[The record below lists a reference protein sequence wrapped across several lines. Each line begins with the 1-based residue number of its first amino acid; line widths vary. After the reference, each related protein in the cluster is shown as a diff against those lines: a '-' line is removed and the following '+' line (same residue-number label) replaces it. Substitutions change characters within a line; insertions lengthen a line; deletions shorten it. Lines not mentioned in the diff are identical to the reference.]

1 MNYFVYLTPEESGC
15 DDIPETGLH
24 VPDDSTDIIFVP
36 PNCLPI
42 ALEFWENLFPDVLI
56 DDKRYY
62 CVIISIDDLYEKL
75 IESGNDSNMELDQSI
90 LEHSQYDGWEEGW
103 AWNIDTM
110 KFENRPRPSGQ
121 NHCWVHHTQSWEST
135 CTECFK
141 PDCPSVGI
149 PLLNLGELYCKCEK
163 CDECGF
169 IYDNDE
175 CKCQASIQQHSVSSS
190 DSCFVRCEHCH
201 LKYDSSNQ
209 RQHDYHFFER
219 CCSSQ
224 NDR

>member
-1 MNYFVYLTPEESGC
+1 MPDIVYLTPKDSGW

-24 VPDDSTDIIFVP
+24 LQADSMDTIIVP

-42 ALEFWENLFPDVLI
+42 TLECWKNLFPDVSI

-62 CVIISIDDLYEKL
+62 CVIISIDDLCEKL
-75 IESGNDSNMELDQSI
+75 IESGNDSNMELAQSI
-90 LEHSQYDGWEEGW
+90 LEHSKYDGWEEGW

-135 CTECFK
+135 CDKCFK
-141 PDCPSVGI
+141 STCPSVKI
-149 PLLNLGELYCKCEK
+149 LSHEISQSSLQEIYCYCKK
-163 CDECGF
+163 CYECGF

-175 CKCQASIQQHSVSSS
+175 CKCPASRQESSVASS
-190 DSCFVRCEHCH
+190 DSSFVRCEHCYV
-201 LKYDSSNQ
+201 KYDLSNQ
-209 RQHDYHFFER
+209 RQHDYHFLKR
-219 CCSSQ
+219 CC
-224 NDR
+224 